1 MIRQYFSIFS
11 KNYLAA
17 CVMFVG
23 AMFPL
28 SANVLANEAITVP
41 DTSVIIQVP
50 SQDHIKLVQA
60 EETAEQKAARLKEER
75 RLERQRKRAE
85 RAAKRKKRSSR
96 PRFGSFF

>member
-1 MIRQYFSIFS
+1 MTRQYFSIYS
-11 KNYLAA
+11 KNYIVA
-17 CVMFVG
+17 CAIFIG
-23 AMFPL
+23 AMFPF
-28 SANVLANEAITVP
+28 SANALANEAITVS
-41 DTSVIIQVP
+41 DTSIIIKAP
-50 SQDHIKLVQA
+50 SQDYIRLAQA